1 MKVAVGSTNP
11 VKINATK
18 QAFAKVWPNNKWEVV
33 GLEISSGVSNQPM
46 SDLESIKGAT
56 NRAKGALKAGKADF
70 GVGLEGGVQKTNG
83 MWFDTGWVVVI
94 DKNGVVGIG
103 TSIRMQSPPVMM
115 EYVNKGMELGHIDD
129 MLFGKK
135 NSKHKQGHFGLMTR
149 GVLVREEAYQHGVI
163 SALAR
168 FLHPKLFEK

>member
-18 QAFAKVWPNNKWEVV
+18 QAFEKIWPNKKWAVI
-33 GLEISSGVSNQPM
+33 GLEVSSGVSNQPM

-56 NRAKGALKAGKADF
+56 NRAKAALKKVGADF
-70 GVGLEGGVQKTNG
+70 GVGLEGGIQKTKG
-83 MWFDTGWVVVI
+83 LWFDTGWVVVI
-94 DKNGVVGIG
+94 DKNGILGIG

-115 EYVNKGMELGHIDD
+115 KYVHKGMELGHIDD
-129 MLFGKK
+129 LIFGKK
-135 NSKHKQGHFGLMTR
+135 NTKHKQGHFGLMTR

-168 FLHPKLFEK
+168 FLHPKLFK